1 VRAIVVT
8 ALLCASCAKGD
19 IDVHTPGTDYNRHEL
34 LKAIDRFTA
43 AGKTPE
49 AYGRLSSEIAALR
62 SGMDET
68 VADEAELQL
77 IVLALDPVRQVK
89 DLTPEERAQKLATTV
104 WSVAMSTPVVA
115 PDPASGPGDPGTP
128 ARAGET
134 PDAYMLRLCGG
145 VLSLECEFVVPEAQ
159 QQFVEAVA
167 MRRMARRTKHAVEEC
182 EPCATDPGWANAV
195 AQWEALEQRTH
206 AAAAAI
212 LARVSP
218 ERWPVAGRASA
229 SWTRAQVL
237 DVADDGEWMLDD
249 QPITPNAR
257 GTDLAAARNGA
268 TLLDVRIA
276 PGVRADVL
284 ASLID
289 AASAAGFGEVDVEAR
304 AELYPWTLRAYRFA
318 TGARGVQ
325 APWRAV
331 DTVQVLLRAIDAH
344 AQPGELT
351 HL

>member
-1 VRAIVVT
+1 VKAIAMAV
-8 ALLCASCAKGD
+8 LLCAACAKDD
-19 IDVHTPGTDYNRHEL
+19 IDVHTPGTDYNRHGL
-34 LKAIDRFTA
+34 LQAIDRFTH
-43 AGKTPE
+43 AGQTPE
-49 AYGRLSSEIAALR
+49 AYGRLASDIAALR

-77 IVLALDPVRQVK
+77 IVLALEPVRQTK
-89 DLTPEERAQKLATTV
+89 DLTPAERAQKLATTV
-104 WSVAMSTPVVA
+104 WSVAMSTPIVA
-115 PDPASGPGDPGTP
+115 PDPASGPGDPGNP
-128 ARAGET
+128 ALPGET

-182 EPCATDPGWANAV
+182 EPCATDPGWENAV

-212 LARVSP
+212 IARVSP
-218 ERWPVAGRASA
+218 GRWPVAGHAAA

-237 DVADDGEWMLDD
+237 DVADDGGWTLDD
-249 QPITPNAR
+249 RPITPDAH
-257 GTDLAAARNGA
+257 GTALAAARGDA
-268 TLLDVRIA
+268 SVLDVRIA

-284 ASLID
+284 AALID
-289 AASAAGFGEVDVEAR
+289 AASIAGYREVDVEAR
-304 AELYPWTLRAYRFA
+304 ADLYPWTLRAYRFA

-344 AQPGELT
+344 AQPGDLT